1 MISLPLFNH
10 PDHASDQPSLAF
22 PLESQEVGHSL
33 INLLFC
39 NTIVN
44 FGHKNMKLLGDCLMA
59 FVFNIAIYRTPQP
72 ALSFAFSHPCSLYT
86 MISNYSCMFLP
97 SNRPYGSIC
106 FDNCTLLHP
115 KDNTGI
121 YSITAFNWT
130 IFQEKWSIVSMS
142 CKGTNKF
149 VHIFEYTV
157 SSIQCQALLQ
167 TLCVVSSSNTIT
179 WRGQTSAASV

>member
-1 MISLPLFNH
+1 
-10 PDHASDQPSLAF
+10 
-22 PLESQEVGHSL
+22 
-33 INLLFC
+33 
-39 NTIVN
+39 
-44 FGHKNMKLLGDCLMA
+44 MA

-86 MISNYSCMFLP
+86 MISNYSCVFLP
-97 SNRPYGSIC
+97 SNRPYSSIC

-130 IFQEKWSIVSMS
+130 IFQEKWNIVSMS

-157 SSIQCQALLQ
+157 SSQQCQALLQ

-179 WRGQTSAASV
+179 WRGQTCRSLLFTPTFTPQPCSEEGESEKDRASQASLGHWK